1 MGCNAVLG
9 RVVNSSKHKDIVPIY
24 QHLVTQKLRPGSG
37 QLEILTKMDGP
48 IRTVQICDIK
58 LKTNEI
64 ILAPDLMWSHASF
77 NNRQIIDKGKPQ
89 TSYDY
94 QVCDIIIYTNL
105 NNIFLQTLYFR

>member
-1 MGCNAVLG
+1 
-9 RVVNSSKHKDIVPIY
+9 
-24 QHLVTQKLRPGSG
+24 
-37 QLEILTKMDGP
+37 MDGP

-94 QVCDIIIYTNL
+94 QVCDIMCVTFIYRNI
-105 NNIFLQTLYFR
+105 NNILLQTLYFR